1 MKLEK
6 AIEILNTIYDDID
19 LGFLDDDLYALKL
32 GIEAMRRVKG
42 LRLYDV
48 GPVQVL
54 LPGETKEVSRNQ
66 APARSHGK
74 AVLDKTIRG
83 LTMRL

>member
-6 AIEILNTIYDDID
+6 AIEILQYHSERNADIA
-19 LGFLDDDLYALKL
+19 GSSWANALKL

-54 LPGETKEVSRNQ
+54 LPGETKEVS
-66 APARSHGK
+66 HG
-74 AVLDKTIRG
+74 
-83 LTMRL
+83 M